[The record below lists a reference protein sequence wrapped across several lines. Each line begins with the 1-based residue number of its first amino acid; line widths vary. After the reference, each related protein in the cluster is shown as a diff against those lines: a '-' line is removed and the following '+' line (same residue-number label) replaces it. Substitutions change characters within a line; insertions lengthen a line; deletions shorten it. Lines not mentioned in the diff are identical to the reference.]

1 MITRPELWTS
11 TTRNSLVH
19 WTSEVQNFFL
29 TLPVFTLKKP
39 QTIPCS
45 GKMRTMYQTSGE
57 GGGGVPLILP
67 DWEWTAEQGMVLGV
81 LKPVLLLTLK
91 SQE

>member
-1 MITRPELWTS
+1 MITRPELWTT

-29 TLPVFTLKKP
+29 TLPVFTLKW
-39 QTIPCS
+39 
-45 GKMRTMYQTSGE
+45 G